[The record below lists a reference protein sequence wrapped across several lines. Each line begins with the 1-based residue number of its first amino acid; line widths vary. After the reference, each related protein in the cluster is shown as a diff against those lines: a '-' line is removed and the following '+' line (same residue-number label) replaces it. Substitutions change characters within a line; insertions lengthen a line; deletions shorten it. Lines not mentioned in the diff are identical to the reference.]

1 MASVYREA
9 AIAAPP
15 DDVWA
20 ALADFG
26 AVHQRLAPGFV
37 VACTVDDQGGDGG
50 DSDGGA
56 SDGGAAPEA
65 RTVTFANGAVA
76 REVLVG
82 ADAEHRRLAYSVV
95 EGPLG
100 ADHHNASAQVL
111 AEPDGTSRFVWVTD
125 VLPDGLAGTIG
136 QMMDHGLA
144 VMVETLTRLPGR

>member
-15 DDVWA
+15 EDVWA

-26 AVHQRLAPGFV
+26 AVHERLAPGFV
-37 VACTVDDQGGDGG
+37 TACAVEAGSG
-50 DSDGGA
+50 
-56 SDGGAAPEA
+56 A

-82 ADAEHRRLAYSVV
+82 SDADHRRLAYTVV

-100 ADHHNASAQVL
+100 AEHHNASAQVL
-111 AEPDGTSRFVWVTD
+111 AEPGGTSRFVWVTD
-125 VLPDGLAGTIG
+125 VLPDHLAGTVG

-144 VMVETLTRLPGR
+144 VMVETLTRPRGR

>member
-1 MASVYREA
+1 MASVYRET

-37 VACTVDDQGGDGG
+37 VACTVDDPGDGDGG
-50 DSDGGA
+50 GGA
-56 SDGGAAPEA
+56 PRA

-76 REVLVG
+76 REVLVAVD
-82 ADAEHRRLAYSVV
+82 ADHRRLAYSVV

-100 ADHHNASAQVL
+100 ADHHNASAQVF

-125 VLPDGLAGTIG
+125 VLPDHLAGTIG

>member
-15 DDVWA
+15 AMVWD

-26 AVHQRLAPGFV
+26 AVHERLAAGFV
-37 VACTVDDQGGDGG
+37 VACEPDPSGG
-50 DSDGGA
+50 
-56 SDGGAAPEA
+56 A

-82 ADAEHRRLAYSVV
+82 SDPEHRRLAYSVV

-100 ADHHNASAQVL
+100 AEHHNASAQVL
-111 AEPDGTSRFVWVTD
+111 DGPDGTSRFVWVTD
-125 VLPDGLAGTIG
+125 VLPDELAEPVGR
-136 QMMDHGLA
+136 MMDGGIVA
-144 VMVETLTRLPGR
+144 IAGTLTRP

>member
-15 DDVWA
+15 EKVWA

-26 AVHQRLAPGFV
+26 AVHEQLAPGFV
-37 VACTVDDQGGDGG
+37 VACEPDPT
-50 DSDGGA
+50 GA
-56 SDGGAAPEA
+56 T
-65 RTVTFANGAVA
+65 RTVTFFNGSVA

-82 ADAEHRRLAYSVV
+82 CDPVHRRLAYSVV

-100 ADHHNASAQVL
+100 ADHHNASAQVV

-125 VLPDGLAGTIG
+125 VLPDGLAGPIAR
-136 QMMDHGLA
+136 MMDGGLA
-144 VMVETLTRLPGR
+144 AVTTALAAP